1 MMNPLLISNFGTS
14 VYVNKRKLI
23 IQNKLANQKLEF
35 HPHQIDHDSIIV
47 DGHTGNI
54 TFEAMRWLMKH
65 DINLTLL
72 NWNGNLLGIT
82 LPQAPKSGKLRVK
95 QYTKHM
101 DSQAR
106 YKIAL
111 AIVEQ
116 KITHTLNLLKE
127 LSRYYSEV
135 DIKSAR
141 QLFAEENHNYT
152 LIHSGRNKVSMN
164 GLMMYEGRVA
174 TYYWEVLAKIFN
186 ELNPEFH
193 FRSRK
198 NKSYSWN
205 MNASDEVNALLNYG
219 YAILES
225 EIRTA
230 INSVGL
236 DPAVGFLHELAI
248 SKTPLVY
255 DMQELFRW
263 LVDISVIQLL
273 EEKKLKKSDFI
284 TTENYHTRLRESA
297 GKALIE
303 KISLNFNRRVSYKG
317 KNFSYQT
324 ILQYNVQHLANFILD
339 KNKNLIFE
347 IPPIKIERND
357 VLSMKQKILALS
369 PSERKKLGINKSTL
383 WYQQKNLAAG
393 KRIKIYNKVMAKLQ

>member
-1 MMNPLLISNFGTS
+1 
-14 VYVNKRKLI
+14 
-23 IQNKLANQKLEF
+23 
-35 HPHQIDHDSIIV
+35 
-47 DGHTGNI
+47 
-54 TFEAMRWLMKH
+54 
-65 DINLTLL
+65 
-72 NWNGNLLGIT
+72 
-82 LPQAPKSGKLRVK
+82 
-95 QYTKHM
+95 
-101 DSQAR
+101 
-106 YKIAL
+106 
-111 AIVEQ
+111 
-116 KITHTLNLLKE
+116 
-127 LSRYYSEV
+127 
-135 DIKSAR
+135 
-141 QLFAEENHNYT
+141 
-152 LIHSGRNKVSMN
+152 MN